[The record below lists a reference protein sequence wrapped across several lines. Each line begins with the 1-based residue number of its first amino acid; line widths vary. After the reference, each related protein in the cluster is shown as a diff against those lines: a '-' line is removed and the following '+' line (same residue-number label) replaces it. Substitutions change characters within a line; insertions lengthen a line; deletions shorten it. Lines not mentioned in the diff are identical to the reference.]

1 MANGAT
7 YGRPI
12 GRDAEL
18 GLLASAVSGAAD
30 GALRAVAV
38 RGDPG
43 MGKTRLLAELADM
56 ARARGFAVHHG
67 QATEFERDVPFG
79 VYIAAFEPQPGDP
92 RRDAQGALTELL
104 LDATGPSEARR
115 AGLDRYRLFQ
125 RARRLIEDQGAAGPV
140 AIVLDDLH
148 WADRSSV
155 ELTEYLLRRPPRAPL
170 LLATAYRT
178 AQAPAG
184 IGRALAQLGDATVH
198 ISLAP
203 LGEADVAALLP
214 GADRGRRRLL
224 YRTTRGNPLYLQ
236 VLADAG
242 VETLTALAEA
252 GDAATGAPERALLDV
267 LSTELTALTP
277 DVRQVACAAAVA
289 GEPISLDLV
298 ASITE
303 LPEAAFDQAIDHLVG
318 VGTVV
323 EADACLRFRHPL
335 VRAAAYWMAGAA
347 WRSRAHE
354 RAAEHLRTNGGP
366 LQLLAHHTA
375 RSARHGDVQAVR
387 TLEAAARAALDAAPS
402 TAVRLLRT
410 AIRLLPDEADLA
422 LWRVQLQWALGR
434 ALGVTGELAASRQ
447 ILQEVIRAPGPLRIA
462 AVSFSS
468 MVYRL
473 LGDFDEAKA
482 LLTTE
487 LTRPHAPDRS
497 TSLAQVGLA
506 AVELMGREPAKARR
520 TAAEAIRSLK
530 DADDKALEAA
540 AGTIQALAGLRE
552 GRVAHSRGET
562 DRAAWLTDA
571 MTDDVLA
578 PHLEFVAPLAWVE
591 LHLGRY
597 DDALRHLRRGLDIA
611 YRAGRSHSVPYLLI
625 VVSAL
630 HERQGRLP
638 EAVTAA
644 EEAREASRLIHSRE
658 TLAMSSILLLRP
670 LLWRDGPRA
679 ALEHA
684 ERISGTRPRSG
695 WWSGLATLDLALVHA
710 EAGRPDRAMA
720 ALTGQEP
727 ADEPT
732 TTYCLALQAVTTAAA
747 GGAGSEADSLA
758 ESALLRATRS
768 GLPHQLGF
776 AHRARAKVLMLAGRS
791 KEAAVHAARGADQFA
806 AAGAPVE
813 EGLTRQLA
821 AELYAALGAAGKVQ
835 HEIGRAKS
843 LYAAAGATWLSASL
857 ARDERRLAARA
868 PRGRRRPA
876 GPLSTLTTRE
886 RQIADLAV
894 DGLTNQQIAERL
906 YLSPKTVEAHL
917 SRTFAKLGVQS
928 RVTLTQH
935 LTADARFRAERAAA
949 GPDAGPM

>member
-1 MANGAT
+1 MANGAAH
-7 YGRPI
+7 GRPI

-18 GLLASAVSGAAD
+18 DLLAGAVSGAA
-30 GALRAVAV
+30 GGSLRAVAV

-43 MGKTRLLAELADM
+43 MGKTRLLAELAAL
-56 ARARGFAVHHG
+56 ARAHGFAVHHG

-79 VYIAAFEPQPGDP
+79 VYLNAFEPQPGDP
-92 RRDAQGALTELL
+92 GGDALTELL

-148 WADRSSV
+148 WADQSSV

-170 LLATAYRT
+170 LLATAYR
-178 AQAPAG
+178 AARVPAG
-184 IGRALAQLGDATVH
+184 IAHAVAQLGDATAD

-214 GADRGRRRLL
+214 RADRARRRLL
-224 YRTTRGNPLYLQ
+224 YRTTGGNPLYLQ
-236 VLADAG
+236 VLAGAD

-267 LSTELTALTP
+267 LSTELTALTA

-303 LPEAAFDQAIDHLVG
+303 LPQTVLDRAVDHLVG
-318 VGTVV
+318 VGLVV
-323 EADACLRFRHPL
+323 EADACFRFRHPL

-347 WRSRAHE
+347 WRLRAHD
-354 RAAEHLRTNGGP
+354 RAAEHLRTGGGP

-375 RSARHGDVQAVR
+375 RSARHGDAQAVR
-387 TLEAAARAALDAAPS
+387 TLEAAAAAALDAAPS

-410 AIRLLPDEADLA
+410 ALRLLPDEAEHA
-422 LWRVQLQWALGR
+422 SWRLRLQWALGR
-434 ALGVTGELAASRQ
+434 ALGVTGELAASRR
-447 ILQEVIRAPGPLRIA
+447 ILQEVMRGPDRLRIA

-482 LLTTE
+482 LVTTE
-487 LTRPHAPDRS
+487 LTRPHARDRS

-506 AVELMGREPAKARR
+506 AVELMGREPGRAGR
-520 TAAEAIRSLK
+520 TAAGAIPSLV
-530 DADDKALEAA
+530 DAGDRALETAA
-540 AGTIQALAGLRE
+540 RTIHALAGLRE
-552 GRVAHSRGET
+552 GHVARGRDET
-562 DRAAWLTDA
+562 DRAVWLTDA

-578 PHLEFVAPLAWVE
+578 PQLEMVAPLAWVE

-597 DDALRHLRRGLDIA
+597 DDASRHLRRALDIA

-625 VVSAL
+625 VLSAL
-630 HERQGRLP
+630 NERQGRLA

-679 ALEHA
+679 ALELA

-695 WWSGLATLDLALVHA
+695 WWSGLALLDLALVHA
-710 EAGRPDRAMA
+710 EAGQPEHALA
-720 ALTGQEP
+720 ALAMEDP
-727 ADEPT
+727 ADELT
-732 TTYCLALQAVTTAAA
+732 STYCLALQAVAAA
-747 GGAGSEADSLA
+747 ETGARSEAGPLA
-758 ESALLRATRS
+758 EHAVSRATRS

-776 AHRARAKVLMLAGRS
+776 ACRAHAKVLMLCGRP
-791 KEAAVHAARGADQFA
+791 KEAAVQAVRGAAHFA

-813 EGLTRQLA
+813 EGLTRQLTA
-821 AELYAALGAAGKVQ
+821 GLYAGLGAVPQ
-835 HEIGRAKS
+835 VRDEIARAKS
-843 LYAAAGATWLSASL
+843 LYAAAGAAWLSAAL
-857 ARDERRLAARA
+857 ARDERRLAALA
-868 PRGRRRPA
+868 PRGQRQPA
-876 GPLSTLTTRE
+876 GPLSALTARE

-894 DGLTNQQIAERL
+894 GGLTNQQIAERL

-935 LTADARFRAERAAA
+935 LAADARAR
-949 GPDAGPM
+949 DD

>member
-18 GLLASAVSGAAD
+18 SLLASAVSGAAD

-43 MGKTRLLAELADM
+43 MGKTRLLAELVDL

-79 VYIAAFEPQPGDP
+79 VYLAAFEPQPGD
-92 RRDAQGALTELL
+92 RSRDAQRALTELL

-148 WADRSSV
+148 WADQSSV

-170 LLATAYRT
+170 LLATAYRA
-178 AQAPAG
+178 AQVPAG
-184 IGRALAQLGDATVH
+184 IARAVAQLGDATVH
-198 ISLAP
+198 ISLGP
-203 LGEADVAALLP
+203 LGESDVAALLP
-214 GADRGRRRLL
+214 EADRDRRRLL
-224 YRTTRGNPLYLQ
+224 YRTTHGNPLYLQ
-236 VLADAG
+236 VLADAS

-303 LPEAAFDQAIDHLVG
+303 LPEAALDHAIDHLVG
-318 VGTVV
+318 VGLVV
-323 EADACLRFRHPL
+323 EADASFRFRHPL

-347 WRSRAHE
+347 WRLRAHH
-354 RAAEHLRTNGGP
+354 RAAEYLRTNGGP

-375 RSARHGDVQAVR
+375 RSAQHGDLQAVR
-387 TLEAAARAALDAAPS
+387 TLEAAAAAALDAAPS

-410 AIRLLPDEADLA
+410 AIRLLPDEADRA
-422 LWRVQLQWALGR
+422 SWRVQLQWALGR
-434 ALGVTGELAASRQ
+434 ALGVTGDLAASRQ
-447 ILQEVIRAPGPLRIA
+447 ILQEVMRAPGPLRIA

-482 LLTTE
+482 LVTTE
-487 LTRPHAPDRS
+487 LTRPYARDRS
-497 TSLAQVGLA
+497 TSLAQLGLA
-506 AVELMGREPAKARR
+506 AVELMGREPGRARL
-520 TAAEAIRSLK
+520 AAAVAIQSLR
-530 DADDKALEAA
+530 DTDDKALESAA
-540 AGTIQALAGLRE
+540 RTIHALASLRD
-552 GRVAHSRGET
+552 GDVAQSRSEA

-578 PHLEFVAPLAWVE
+578 PHIELVAPLAWNE
-591 LHLGRY
+591 LHLRRY
-597 DDALRHLRRGLDIA
+597 DDASRHLRRALDIA

-625 VVSAL
+625 VLSAL
-630 HERQGRLP
+630 NERQGRLS

-679 ALEHA
+679 ALDLA

-695 WWSGLATLDLALVHA
+695 WWSGLAQLDLALVYA
-710 EAGRPDRAMA
+710 EAGRPDRALA
-720 ALTGQEP
+720 ALTGEDP
-727 ADEPT
+727 ADEWT
-732 TTYCLALQAVTTAAA
+732 RTYCLALQAMTTATA
-747 GGAGSEADSLA
+747 GTQPEADSLA
-758 ESALLRATRS
+758 ERALSRAMKS
-768 GLPHQLGF
+768 GLSHQLGF
-776 AHRARAKVLMLAGRS
+776 AHRAQAKVLMHSGRS
-791 KEAAVHAARGADQFA
+791 KEAAVHAAQGADHFA

-821 AELYAALGAAGKVQ
+821 AELYAALGSVVKVRN
-835 HEIGRAKS
+835 EIGQAKS
-843 LYAAAGATWLSASL
+843 LYAAAGAAWLSAAL
-857 ARDERRLAARA
+857 ARDERRLAARV
-868 PRGRRRPA
+868 PRGQRQSA
-876 GPLSTLTTRE
+876 GPLSALTTRE

-894 DGLTNQQIAERL
+894 GGLTNQQIAERL

-935 LTADARFRAERAAA
+935 LTADAQAQGDRAAA
-949 GPDAGPM
+949 GPDAGSM

>member
-1 MANGAT
+1 MANGAAH
-7 YGRPI
+7 GRPV

-18 GLLASAVSGAAD
+18 GLLADAVSGAA
-30 GALRAVAV
+30 GGSLRAVAV

-43 MGKTRLLAELADM
+43 MGKTRLLAELAAL
-56 ARARGFAVHHG
+56 ARARGFAVHQG

-79 VYIAAFEPQPGDP
+79 VYLNAFEPQPGAP
-92 RRDAQGALTELL
+92 GGDAQNALTELL

-148 WADRSSV
+148 WADQSSV

-170 LLATAYRT
+170 LLATAYR
-178 AQAPAG
+178 AARVPAG
-184 IGRALAQLGDATVH
+184 IAHAVARLGGATAD

-203 LGEADVAALLP
+203 LAEADVAALLP
-214 GADRGRRRLL
+214 GADRARRRLL
-224 YRTTRGNPLYLQ
+224 YRTTGGNPLYLQ
-236 VLADAG
+236 VLAGAG

-267 LSTELTALTP
+267 LSTDLTALTA

-303 LPEAAFDQAIDHLVG
+303 LPEPVLDRAVDHLVG
-318 VGTVV
+318 VGLVV
-323 EADACLRFRHPL
+323 EADACFRFRHPL

-347 WRSRAHE
+347 WRLRAHD
-354 RAAEHLRTNGGP
+354 RAAEHLRTGGGP

-375 RSARHGDVQAVR
+375 RSARHGDAQAVR
-387 TLEAAARAALDAAPS
+387 TLEAAAAAALDAAPS

-410 AIRLLPDEADLA
+410 ALRLLPDEAEHA
-422 LWRVQLQWALGR
+422 SWRLRLQWALGR
-434 ALGVTGELAASRQ
+434 ALGVTGELAASRR
-447 ILQEVIRAPGPLRIA
+447 ILQEVMRGPDRLRIA

-482 LLTTE
+482 LVTTE
-487 LTRPHAPDRS
+487 LTRPHARDRS

-506 AVELMGREPAKARR
+506 AVELMGREPGKAGR
-520 TAAEAIRSLK
+520 TAADAIPSLVNAG
-530 DADDKALEAA
+530 DRALETAA
-540 AGTIQALAGLRE
+540 RTIHALAGLRE
-552 GRVAHSRGET
+552 GHVARSRSET
-562 DRAAWLTDA
+562 GRAVWLTDA

-578 PHLEFVAPLAWVE
+578 PQLEMVAPLAWVE

-597 DDALRHLRRGLDIA
+597 DDASRHLRRALDIA

-625 VVSAL
+625 VLSAL
-630 HERQGRLP
+630 NERQGRLA
-638 EAVTAA
+638 EAVSAA

-679 ALEHA
+679 ALELA
-684 ERISGTRPRSG
+684 DRIEGTRPRSG
-695 WWSGLATLDLALVHA
+695 WWSGLALLDLALLHA
-710 EAGRPDRAMA
+710 EAGQPGQALA
-720 ALTGQEP
+720 ALAMEDP
-727 ADEPT
+727 ADELT
-732 TTYCLALQAVTTAAA
+732 KTYCLALQATATAATATAA
-747 GGAGSEADSLA
+747 GGPEAGPLA
-758 ESALLRATRS
+758 EHALARATRS

-776 AHRARAKVLMLAGRS
+776 ACRAHAKVLMLRGRP
-791 KEAAVHAARGADQFA
+791 KEAAVQAARGAVHFA
-806 AAGAPVE
+806 EAGAPVE

-821 AELYAALGAAGKVQ
+821 AELYAGLGAVAQ
-835 HEIGRAKS
+835 ARDELGRAKS
-843 LYAAAGATWLSASL
+843 LYAAAGAAWLSAAL

-868 PRGRRRPA
+868 PRGRRQPA
-876 GPLSTLTTRE
+876 GPLSALTARE

-894 DGLTNQQIAERL
+894 GGLTNQQIAERL

-928 RVTLTQH
+928 RVTLTRH
-935 LTADARFRAERAAA
+935 LAADARA
-949 GPDAGPM
+949 GDD